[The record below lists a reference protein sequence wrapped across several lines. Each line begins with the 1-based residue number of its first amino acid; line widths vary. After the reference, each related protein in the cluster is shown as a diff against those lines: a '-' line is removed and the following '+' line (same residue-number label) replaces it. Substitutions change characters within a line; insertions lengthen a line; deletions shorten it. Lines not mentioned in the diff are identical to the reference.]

1 MVVLNGLTTLTGGIY
16 WQVRDPSDTDVLTLL
31 TARVPPESRNAPIPG
46 VRYPEDE
53 RQAWVFDLDAMKEH
67 AAPETASG
75 FPAWASGR
83 VSVRPSVDGAR
94 LRFDITPEMLG

>member
-1 MVVLNGLTTLTGGIY
+1 MVVLNGVTTLTGGIH
-16 WQVRDPSDTDVLTLL
+16 WQLREPSDPGVLTML
-31 TARVPPESRNAPIPG
+31 TARVPPESRDAPIPG

-53 RQAWVFDLDAMKEH
+53 RDAWAFDLDAIKEH

-75 FPAWASGR
+75 FPPWASGR
-83 VSVRPSVDGAR
+83 VSVRPSVEGER